1 MAVRDR
7 EAPQFG
13 MKSVYWREK
22 SGKMAS
28 RGCLR
33 SADAFCYVCGHFIK
47 TRARKYSMKACR
59 KMCEA
64 YKAYFGMP
72 VGDQDKSWAPHVTCE
87 YCKKTLEGWYR
98 GEKRAMKFAIPRI
111 WREPTDHS
119 NNCYFCMVEPT
130 KRRTGKNAPQIV
142 YPDLPSSIAPVPHCP
157 QLPVP
162 TPPTRDRS
170 FRRQQQSDS
179 EEDTGDLECDFTDAD
194 DEKRP
199 YFPNRK
205 DINDLIRDLGL
216 TKSNAELLTSRLKQW
231 NLLDESVQV
240 TEQRS
245 RHQTVSIFFRQV
257 LGEDPLFLR
266 SKQYYFCFKGMR
278 SSPKLVLKMEP
289 VVQIIKY
296 SNGLVQV
303 QQYGSYHNKH
313 VGCGAKSPHNKS
325 ALTFRG
331 KEQADKTMYGNLA
344 GLFVNE
350 GTYWKILK

>member
-1 MAVRDR
+1 
-7 EAPQFG
+7 
-13 MKSVYWREK
+13 
-22 SGKMAS
+22 MAS

-47 TRARKYSMKACR
+47 TRARKYSVKACR

-119 NNCYFCMVEPT
+119 NNCYFCMVDPT

-170 FRRQQQSDS
+170 SSGDNSKSDS

-199 YFPNRK
+199 YFPNQK

-245 RHQTVSIFFRQV
+245 RHQTVSTFFNLLPLESIFTLAAK
-257 LGEDPLFLR
+257 LG
-266 SKQYYFCFKGMR
+266 
-278 SSPKLVLKMEP
+278 
-289 VVQIIKY
+289 
-296 SNGLVQV
+296 
-303 QQYGSYHNKH
+303 
-313 VGCGAKSPHNKS
+313 
-325 ALTFRG
+325 
-331 KEQADKTMYGNLA
+331 
-344 GLFVNE
+344 
-350 GTYWKILK
+350 

>member
-1 MAVRDR
+1 
-7 EAPQFG
+7 
-13 MKSVYWREK
+13 
-22 SGKMAS
+22 MAS

-47 TRARKYSMKACR
+47 TRARKYSVKACQ

-170 FRRQQQSDS
+170 SSGDNSKSDS

-199 YFPNRK
+199 YFPNQK

-231 NLLDESVQV
+231 NLLDESVQILRI
-240 TEQRS
+240 QLYLSLLPS
-245 RHQTVSIFFRQV
+245 R
-257 LGEDPLFLR
+257 LPLICSLDDSSFLLYQE
-266 SKQYYFCFKGMR
+266 KK
-278 SSPKLVLKMEP
+278 
-289 VVQIIKY
+289 
-296 SNGLVQV
+296 
-303 QQYGSYHNKH
+303 
-313 VGCGAKSPHNKS
+313 GAKDCKQAEKRADPSWRLLKDIASP
-325 ALTFRG
+325 
-331 KEQADKTMYGNLA
+331 ADS
-344 GLFVNE
+344 
-350 GTYWKILK
+350 